1 MKTLTTLIISIFLST
16 AVGAQDLPANE
27 VPANIRTNFELDFK
41 EATHAS
47 WEQAGSFYKVDFQ
60 SEDLTQSVWY
70 AKDGCL
76 IKHQTPIAYQE
87 LPQAVKETLTAS
99 YPNIKFNTLLH
110 TQKYGNS
117 TYSLILESDTAKK
130 DQLVFNY
137 KGDEITQ

>member
-1 MKTLTTLIISIFLST
+1 MKTLTILMISIFLST
-16 AVGAQDLPANE
+16 TVGAQDLPANQ

-41 EATHAS
+41 KATHAS

-60 SEDLTQSVWY
+60 SKDLNQSVWY

-76 IKHQTPIAYQE
+76 IKQQTPIAYHE

-110 TQKYGNS
+110 TKKYGNS
-117 TYSLILESDTAKK
+117 TYSLILESAIAKK
-130 DQLVFNY
+130 NQLVFNY